1 MKGISMGKIA
11 VGNRA
16 FKGNNRTTYLD
27 NEVQN
32 PVELDP
38 KDPQDAVIIAQRA
51 RLIRDGDY
59 EGVVQLQASSLL
71 FTTKKEHKPVKVG
84 TRQIYILTK
93 NGEEHVHLDAS
104 TLQTM
109 VDQGF
114 AVTGTRIED
123 IMG

>member
-11 VGNRA
+11 IGNRA

-27 NEVQN
+27 NELQN

-38 KDPQDAVIIAQRA
+38 NDPQDAVIIAQRA

-71 FTTKKEHKPVKVG
+71 FTTKKEHQPVKVG
-84 TRQIYILTK
+84 TRTVYILTK
-93 NGEEHVHLDAS
+93 KGQESRITDGDVLPSMQKDGFV
-104 TLQTM
+104 
-109 VDQGF
+109 VDRTEQ
-114 AVTGTRIED
+114 ED
-123 IMG
+123 IMA

>member
-1 MKGISMGKIA
+1 MKGTFMAKVA

-16 FKGNNRTTYLD
+16 HKGNNRTTYLD
-27 NEVQN
+27 NEIQN

-38 KDPQDAVIIAQRA
+38 NDIQDAVVIAQRT
-51 RLIRDGDY
+51 RLIREGDY
-59 EGVVQLQASSLL
+59 EGVVQLQAISQV
-71 FTTKKEHKPVKVG
+71 FTTKKDHKPVKVG

-93 NGEEHVHLDAS
+93 NGEESIHQDAS

-109 VDQGF
+109 VAQGF

>member
-1 MKGISMGKIA
+1 MGKIA
-11 VGNRA
+11 IGNRA
-16 FKGNNRTTYLD
+16 FKGNNRTIYLD
-27 NEVQN
+27 NEIQN

-38 KDPQDAVIIAQRA
+38 DDPQDAVIIAQRA

-59 EGVVQLQASSLL
+59 DGVVQLQASSLL
-71 FTTKKEHKPVKVG
+71 FTTKKKHEPVKIG

-93 NGEEHVHLDAS
+93 NGKEHVHLDAS

-114 AVTGTRIED
+114 TVTGTRIED

>member
-1 MKGISMGKIA
+1 MGKIA
-11 VGNRA
+11 IGNRA

-27 NEVQN
+27 NELQN

-71 FTTKKEHKPVKVG
+71 FTTKKEHQPVKVG
-84 TRQIYILTK
+84 TRTVYILTK
-93 NGEEHVHLDAS
+93 KGQESKITDGTVLPSMQKDGFVVDRTEE
-104 TLQTM
+104 
-109 VDQGF
+109 
-114 AVTGTRIED
+114 ED